1 MNVTA
6 ANYTVSNTATGRG
19 AMSLAFT
26 FGGAPDTLNFVFY
39 VVNSGKLFVMESD
52 TVTTATPLLNGAVV
66 RQQIPAGGFSNTSL
80 NGNMVIYLTG
90 LSLCGSG
97 PGVPKAVAGL
107 LTTDGNGSLSITYDE
122 NYCRAPNAVT
132 GAAGTHSVAAHCR
145 AALPL
150 GGYHL
155 CAQPG

>member
-1 MNVTA
+1 
-6 ANYTVSNTATGRG
+6 
-19 AMSLAFT
+19 
-26 FGGAPDTLNFVFY
+26 
-39 VVNSGKLFVMESD
+39 MESD
-52 TVTTATPLLNGAVV
+52 TVTTATSLVNGTVV
-66 RQQIPAGGFSNTSL
+66 RQQIPGGGFSNTSL

-132 GAAGTHSVAAHCR
+132 GAAGTYSVAGNGR
-145 AALPL
+145 TSLNI
-150 GGYHL
+150 GGYNL
-155 CAQPG
+155 IAYLVNSNRVIL